1 MSLSSSA
8 FQLSTLFSRPGKQSK
23 WLLAGVLTLTF
34 GCANQAMAD
43 KGKSMT
49 AKPSATV
56 SAYGV
61 LSDATPVQKVTLKNS
76 NNVEIDVISYGGII
90 TRMMVPDA
98 KGELGNIVYGMET
111 IEEYESGNP
120 YFGALIGRYGNR
132 IKDGKFTLF
141 GTEYQ
146 LAQNDGDNH
155 LHGGVQG
162 FDKKVWKMTPF
173 ANEQSAG
180 VTLTL
185 VSPDGDQ
192 GYPGELTTEVTYTL
206 TNNNTLDMQYIA
218 TTDKPTVVNLTQHS
232 YFNLAGEGTILD
244 HELQING
251 EFITPVDSGL
261 IPTGELTAVAGTPF
275 DFTSPK
281 AIGKDIEA
289 DNVQLARGKGYDHN
303 YVIKD
308 SADNELIEAA
318 SVYDPAS
325 GRVLRVLTE
334 EPAVQFYSGNFLDGA
349 TSGFGQTHVFRGAFC
364 LEPQHYPD
372 SPNQADF
379 PSTTLLPGEVYSTR
393 IVYEFDTK

>member
-1 MSLSSSA
+1 MSLSTSSL
-8 FQLSTLFSRPGKQSK
+8 QISTLFSRSAKQRK
-23 WLLAGVLTLTF
+23 WLLAGVLTFTF
-34 GCANQAMAD
+34 GFAHQVMAD
-43 KGKSMT
+43 QGKTMT
-49 AKPSATV
+49 AKPSASV
-56 SAYGV
+56 SAFGV

-90 TRMMVPDA
+90 TRMLVPDA
-98 KGELGNIVYGMET
+98 KGNLDNIVYGMES
-111 IEEYESGNP
+111 IEEYENGNP

-132 IKDGKFTLF
+132 IKDGKFSLF

-146 LAQNDGDNH
+146 LAKNDGDNH

-173 ANEQSAG
+173 ATEQSAG
-180 VTLTL
+180 VTLKL

-232 YFNLAGEGTILD
+232 YFNLAGKGTILD

-251 EFITPVDSGL
+251 EYITPVDSGL
-261 IPTGELTAVAGTPF
+261 IPTGELTPVAGTPF

-281 AIGKDIEA
+281 TIGQDIEA

-308 SADNELIEAA
+308 TVDDELIEAA
-318 SVYDPAS
+318 SVYEPTS

-334 EPAVQFYSGNFLDGA
+334 EPAVQFYSGNFLEGA
-349 TSGFGQTHVFRGAFC
+349 TSGFGQKHIFRGAFC